1 MAIKCTVIKLLHICL
16 FNFNY
21 KSDRVVLRHS
31 HITAVF
37 VNMKFSDKDKI
48 LTKLLTNGRFD
59 YEHG

>member
-1 MAIKCTVIKLLHICL
+1 
-16 FNFNY
+16 
-21 KSDRVVLRHS
+21 VVLRHS